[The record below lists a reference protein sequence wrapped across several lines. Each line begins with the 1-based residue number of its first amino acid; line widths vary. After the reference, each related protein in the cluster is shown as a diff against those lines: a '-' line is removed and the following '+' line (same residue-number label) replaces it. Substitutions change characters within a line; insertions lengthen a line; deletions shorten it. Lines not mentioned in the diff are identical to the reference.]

1 MIETPRLILRPF
13 TSYDLDAFA
22 SMNADADVMRY
33 IGDGNP
39 QSRAQTQM
47 RLNAILDHWSQ
58 HGFGLCA
65 VVDKAT
71 REFAGFCGLQYLD
84 NTSEIEI
91 GYRLARKFWGI
102 GVATEA
108 AGASLRH
115 AFEVLGLERIVA
127 VVQPENVASQMVV
140 QKIGLKYVKD
150 ARFYNSDV
158 EYYAITRQE
167 FEQHGSA

>member
-13 TSYDLDAFA
+13 KGGDLDAFA
-22 SMNADADVMRY
+22 AMNADPDVMRY
-33 IGDGNP
+33 IGDGKP
-39 QSRAQTQM
+39 QTTAQTQIL
-47 RLNAILDHWSQ
+47 LNAILDHWDQ

-65 VVDKAT
+65 VIDKAS

-91 GYRLARKFWGI
+91 GYRFAKRFWGI

-108 AGASLRH
+108 ARASLKH
-115 AFEVLGLERIVA
+115 AFEQLGLDRIVA
-127 VVQPENVASQMVV
+127 VVQPENVASQWVV
-140 QKIGLKYVKD
+140 QKIGLRYVKD
-150 ARFYNSDV
+150 AHFYNTEV

-167 FEQHGSA
+167 FEQDDST